1 MHQSNTSHT
10 NDTSNANAR
19 RSFLKKLGAAVG
31 TATVAGTLP
40 TTTRAAISEQK
51 VQYGMLIDTRRC
63 IGCHSCTVACKAE
76 YDVPL
81 GSSRSWVAYV
91 EKGDYPNVSRNFLPQ
106 LCNHCS
112 TPYCVPVCPTV
123 PRATYKREEDGI
135 VVVDSD
141 LCIGCKNCVQAC
153 PYEARFMNPV
163 TGVADK
169 CDFCVHR
176 VSQGL
181 TPACVETCIGGAR
194 IFGDLNDPD
203 SEISRMIAT
212 NTVSVL
218 KPKIGTQPNVFY
230 IAADDPDE
238 LDRGT
243 NQYLRVTT
251 HRKYEQRV

>member
-1 MHQSNTSHT
+1 MHQQNTSHT
-10 NDTSNANAR
+10 NDTSAR

-31 TATVAGTLP
+31 TATVASALP
-40 TTTRAAISEQK
+40 TTTDAAVSKQA

-81 GSSRSWVAYV
+81 GSNRSWVEYV
-91 EKGDYPNVSRNFLPQ
+91 EKGDYPNVSRDFLPR

-112 TPYCVPVCPTV
+112 TPSCVSVCPTV
-123 PRATYKREEDGI
+123 PKATYQREEDGI
-135 VVVDSD
+135 VVVDPE
-141 LCIGCKNCVQAC
+141 LCIRCTACVQAC

-181 TPACVETCIGGAR
+181 SPACVETCIGGAR

-203 SEISRMIAT
+203 SEISRLIAA
-212 NTVSVL
+212 NTVSAL
-218 KPKIGTQPNVFY
+218 RPEIGTKPNVFY
-230 IAADDPDE
+230 IAADHSDE
-238 LDRGT
+238 RGA
-243 NQYLRVTT
+243 NEYLRVTT
-251 HRKYEQRV
+251 HRKYEERG